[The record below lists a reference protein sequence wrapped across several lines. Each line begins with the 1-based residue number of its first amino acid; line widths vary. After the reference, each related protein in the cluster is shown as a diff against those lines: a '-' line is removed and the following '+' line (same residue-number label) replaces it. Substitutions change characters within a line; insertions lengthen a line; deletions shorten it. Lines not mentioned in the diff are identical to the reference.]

1 MINDPDSTL
10 LLTLQ
15 NQFMMIIIQFVTDFD
30 PGIVYLM
37 VKIYLERRMKQII
50 LTLVN
55 IFISI

>member
-1 MINDPDSTL
+1 
-10 LLTLQ
+10 
-15 NQFMMIIIQFVTDFD
+15 MMIIIQFVTVRD

-50 LTLVN
+50 LTLVT

>member
-1 MINDPDSTL
+1 
-10 LLTLQ
+10 
-15 NQFMMIIIQFVTDFD
+15 MMIIIQFVTVRD